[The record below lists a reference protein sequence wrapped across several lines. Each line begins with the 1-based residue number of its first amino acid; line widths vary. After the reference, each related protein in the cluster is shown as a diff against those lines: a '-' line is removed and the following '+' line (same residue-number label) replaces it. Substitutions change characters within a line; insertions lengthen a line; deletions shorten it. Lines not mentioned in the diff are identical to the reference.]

1 MKGKKLIFVL
11 ILLAICI
18 GVYFVVKRLDLDKTD
33 SGKEETVYVNQME
46 AGEITGFSYVS
57 GEDTLS
63 FSKDGDTWRYDGDQQ
78 LSMNQTSITSMV
90 AALAEIQ
97 AMQALDDHE
106 ELSEYGLDTPS
117 NTISI
122 KAKEG
127 TKELIIGNKNEAAD
141 GYYAMINGEDKVYL
155 ISSSLPSKFSA
166 ALDTL
171 EETEAEETTA
181 EDETAAEGETA
192 SQE

>member
-1 MKGKKLIFVL
+1 MKGKKLIIVL
-11 ILLAICI
+11 ILLVICI
-18 GVYFVVKRLDLDKTD
+18 GAYFVVRRLDLNKTD
-33 SGKEETVYVNQME
+33 SGEEEKVYVNQME
-46 AGEITGFSYVS
+46 ADVITGFSYVC
-57 GEDTLS
+57 GEDTLA
-63 FSKDGDTWRYDGDQQ
+63 FSKDGDTWRYDGNHE
-78 LSMNQTSITSMV
+78 LSMNQTSMASMA

-97 AMQALDDHE
+97 AVQVLEDHE

-122 KAKEG
+122 TTKEG
-127 TKELIIGNKNEAAD
+127 TRELIIGNENEAAD

-171 EETEAEETTA
+171 EETEAE
-181 EDETAAEGETA
+181 DEKN
-192 SQE
+192 

>member
-1 MKGKKLIFVL
+1 MKGKRLIFVL
-11 ILLAICI
+11 ILLVICI
-18 GVYFVVKRLDLDKTD
+18 GAYFVVKRLDLNKTD
-33 SGKEETVYVNQME
+33 SGEEETVYVNQME
-46 AGEITGFSYVS
+46 AGDITGFSYVN
-57 GEDTLS
+57 GEDTLA
-63 FSKDGDTWRYDGDQQ
+63 FSKDGDTWRYDGDQE

-90 AALAEIQ
+90 AVLAEIQ
-97 AMQALDDHE
+97 AMQALEDHE
-106 ELSEYGLDTPS
+106 ELSEYGLDKPS

-122 KAKEG
+122 TTKEG
-127 TKELIIGNKNEAAD
+127 TKELIIGNENEAAD

-171 EETEAEETTA
+171 KETESEETATETETAA
-181 EDETAAEGETA
+181 EDETT